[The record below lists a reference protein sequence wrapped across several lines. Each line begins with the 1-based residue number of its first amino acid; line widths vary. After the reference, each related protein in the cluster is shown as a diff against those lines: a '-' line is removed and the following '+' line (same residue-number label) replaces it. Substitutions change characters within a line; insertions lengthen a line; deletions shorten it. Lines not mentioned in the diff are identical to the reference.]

1 MSVTGTESYLATARL
16 GLGLAQIPRFHGAA
30 DFERG
35 TLVPVLTEYPP
46 PSVPVSLLYPRNRQL
61 SPRVRAFI
69 DWAAQEFAARG
80 EA

>member
-1 MSVTGTESYLATARL
+1 V
-16 GLGLAQIPRFHGAA
+16 QIPLFHGAD

-35 TLVPVLTEYPP
+35 TLHSGVERVPAAGGSGLDAVCEESPA
-46 PSVPVSLLYPRNRQL
+46 

-80 EA
+80 AT